1 MIAPT
6 IAIVASGWCA
16 EPRREDFAGL
26 DARALRERGVD
37 VEREVEREEV
47 GRAER
52 EEDARAADPRFAV
65 VLPALADAFFCFCG
79 AAISVRNQWC
89 DWPAMISRGSLMSLR
104 GDDST

>member
-6 IAIVASGWCA
+6 IAMVASGWCA
-16 EPRREDFAGL
+16 EPLRVDFAGA
-26 DARALRERGVD
+26 DARVPRERCVD
-37 VEREVEREEV
+37 VEREERDDVARDEV

-89 DWPAMISRGSLMSLR
+89 DWPAMISRGS
-104 GDDST
+104 